1 MEKQR
6 LRKENLATHIA
17 RFSHVYEVHII
28 TGEYDLLV
36 KARGKSLDEIG
47 ILVVDKIRGL
57 KGVDK
62 SYTLACFDTVLEKV

>member
-1 MEKQR
+1 MSQR
-6 LRKENLATHIA
+6 KLATRIA

-62 SYTLACFDTVLEKV
+62 SYTLACYSTVLEKV